1 MPHQIELGDFE
12 KSRRMATST
21 STKRDKT
28 PFSVYYKDGDMKKRM
43 MNGSLLLVDWSE
55 KLLECWIVAE
65 QIYM

>member
-1 MPHQIELGDFE
+1 
-12 KSRRMATST
+12 MATST